1 VATPPVVSAVDA
13 ESVPAPEGIEK
24 LITSPSV
31 AASPLAQVSVAM
43 IVLVLDPSAGRL
55 SGVALTTIELTDPV
69 GVADVPVPVPPSP
82 PVLQPV
88 NITREIHKT
97 RTNKNLNKLLF
108 ISLLPCQRMKKNRCI
123 PVLNSLFAHPHA
135 QCPPIRPH
143 LNKATS
149 FWASPQLRKTAS
161 VIPSSQSK
169 KNRYFVRFDS
179 DTNLGWGQNNFL
191 NYAPTWGTYFVSVPK
206 FNYIEIPK
214 SIEILLIVSCRT
226 NRKFFTRSPSFAI
239 FSYFLKKLMK

>member
-24 LITSPSV
+24 LITSPTA
-31 AASPLAQVSVAM
+31 AASPLAQVTVAM

-69 GVADVPVPVPPSP
+69 GVADVPVPVPVPPSP

-135 QCPPIRPH
+135 PCTMPANSAASQQGDLFLGKPS
-143 LNKATS
+143 ATENCFGHTSITIKEKPLFCS
-149 FWASPQLRKTAS
+149 FWFRH
-161 VIPSSQSK
+161 
-169 KNRYFVRFDS
+169 
-179 DTNLGWGQNNFL
+179 
-191 NYAPTWGTYFVSVPK
+191 
-206 FNYIEIPK
+206 
-214 SIEILLIVSCRT
+214 
-226 NRKFFTRSPSFAI
+226 
-239 FSYFLKKLMK
+239 